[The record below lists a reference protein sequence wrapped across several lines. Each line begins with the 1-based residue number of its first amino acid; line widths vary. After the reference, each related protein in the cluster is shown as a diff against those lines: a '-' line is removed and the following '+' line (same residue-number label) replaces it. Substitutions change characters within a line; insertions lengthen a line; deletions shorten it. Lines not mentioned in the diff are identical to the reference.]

1 MKLTPYEE
9 IYSAFSNKIKD
20 YDLAELPIDAFEDI
34 LNSFMKSAIVKF
46 KNCSKD
52 LSQRD
57 DLLKQF
63 NIDLS
68 DEEIEI
74 IASLMI
80 VEWLNPS
87 INTTELLQQ
96 NMSTKD
102 FNIFS
107 PANQLKEN
115 KDLKT
120 SRRAPRTGA
129 RGAAAVTAPRAA
141 A

>member
-1 MKLTPYEE
+1 MLTPYEK
-9 IYSAFSNKIKD
+9 IYLAFSNKIKD
-20 YDLAELPIDAFEDI
+20 YDLAELPIDTFEDI

-46 KNCSKD
+46 KICSKD
-52 LSQRD
+52 LSERD

-102 FNIFS
+102 FNVFS

-120 SRRAPRTGA
+120 RCKKEASQLISSYSWSK
-129 RGAAAVTAPRAA
+129 VINK
-141 A
+141 